1 MNNFE
6 KVIIESRNSFD
17 SFFGDIDKLNYS
29 QDFSIIIQ
37 EDYYKISDYSL
48 SYSKN
53 NKTVKL
59 SLPNNMKINYLIG
72 YLRDIMLKFSFSP
85 DIEILEFLVE
95 GEINVFCYNFNKS
108 VKIHSDIKDIDIN
121 FSIFNYFTDGKWKVY
136 SFDSPDI
143 IYEINSDNTYNFK
156 IPTERGYIDIVNNEV
171 KCLRLDR
178 KLVFMIFNFNLY
190 VNISFK
196 DIFIVDNDNPKLKE
210 DFTKLC
216 FFLNLNRDTVLLE
229 GIVENL
235 RFLAELSKIIPD
247 DLKVKIKDTDYTVYP
262 EYVEYKA
269 EKEEIGKLHEISKL
283 FIENSVYSD
292 FKMYSFD
299 GLEVDFI
306 NKDVFIK
313 INSNSDDEI
322 SKEIDKY
329 CSEIS
334 DVADFIKI
342 DYKNS
347 FKIYNKN

>member
-29 QDFSIIIQ
+29 QDFSLTIQ
-37 EDYYKISDYSL
+37 EDYYRINDYLL

-59 SLPNNMKINYLIG
+59 SLPNNIKITYLIG

-85 DIEILEFLVE
+85 DVEILECLVE
-95 GEINVFCYNFNKS
+95 GEINVFCHNSNKS
-108 VKIHSDIKDIDIN
+108 VKINSYIKDIDIN
-121 FSIFNYFTDGKWKVY
+121 FSIFNYFTDEGWKVS
-136 SFDSPDI
+136 SFNSPNI
-143 IYEINSDNTYNFK
+143 IYNINSDNTYNFK
-156 IPTERGYIDIVNNEV
+156 IPTEYGYIDIVNNEV

-178 KLVFMIFNFNLY
+178 TLVFMMFNFNLY

-216 FFLNLNRDTVLLE
+216 FFLNLNRDIVLSE
-229 GIVENL
+229 GIIKNL

-247 DLKVKIKDTDYTVYP
+247 NLKIKIKDKNYTVYP

-269 EKEEIGKLHEISKL
+269 KKEEIRKLYEISKL

-292 FKMYSFD
+292 FKIYSFD
-299 GLEVDFI
+299 GFEVDFI

-322 SKEIDKY
+322 SKEIEKY

-334 DVADFIKI
+334 DVAGFIKI

-347 FKIYNKN
+347 FKIYNRN